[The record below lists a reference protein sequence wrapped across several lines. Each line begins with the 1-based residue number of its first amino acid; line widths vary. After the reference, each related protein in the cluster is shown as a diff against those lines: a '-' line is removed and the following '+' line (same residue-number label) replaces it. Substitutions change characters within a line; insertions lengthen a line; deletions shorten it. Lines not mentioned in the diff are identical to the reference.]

1 MENSK
6 KIVVLDGYTLCA
18 GELNFDALRA
28 FGDVTVYDRAAQ
40 ADVARLI
47 GDAQI
52 VLTNKAQ
59 ITADVMAACPQ
70 MEYVGVTATGYNIVD
85 VAEAKRRGIVVT
97 NAPAYSTQAVAQHT
111 FALLLESLNRV
122 GAYSGQV
129 RGGAWQASADFC
141 FFSEPMEEIAG
152 KTIGLIG
159 FGHIGQS
166 VAKIALAFGMN
177 VLVCVPHPKA
187 GWDDVRFVTLDELMK
202 ESDVVSLHCP
212 LTEENRR
219 MIDEKAIARMK
230 PGMRIIN
237 TARGGLV
244 DESAMAAALESGRV
258 ERVLFLPTG
267 NPPHKK
273 EGLADKFDRL
283 RMVELAVEH
292 EAGMAVCREEIDRDG
307 VIYTVDT
314 LAALKRKMPDCTLTY
329 LIGADT
335 LRALGTW
342 RRVET
347 VIERCKFLV
356 IMREGETREEVI
368 RLAGLWTQRGAQID
382 FLDARKMDISSTQI
396 REQIQKGL
404 PFERLVPQA
413 VADYIHEH
421 GLYGAKTGMELN
433 R

>member
-1 MENSK
+1 MPE
-6 KIVVLDGYTLCA
+6 
-18 GELNFDALRA
+18 
-28 FGDVTVYDRAAQ
+28 
-40 ADVARLI
+40 
-47 GDAQI
+47 
-52 VLTNKAQ
+52 
-59 ITADVMAACPQ
+59 
-70 MEYVGVTATGYNIVD
+70 
-85 VAEAKRRGIVVT
+85 
-97 NAPAYSTQAVAQHT
+97 
-111 FALLLESLNRV
+111 
-122 GAYSGQV
+122 
-129 RGGAWQASADFC
+129 
-141 FFSEPMEEIAG
+141 
-152 KTIGLIG
+152 IGLMGGSFNPIHC
-159 FGHIGQS
+159 GH
-166 VAKIALAFGMN
+166 VALA
-177 VLVCVPHPKA
+177 
-187 GWDDVRFVTLDELMK
+187 R
-202 ESDVVSLHCP
+202 
-212 LTEENRR
+212 
-219 MIDEKAIARMK
+219 
-230 PGMRIIN
+230 
-237 TARGGLV
+237 
-244 DESAMAAALESGRV
+244 AALESGRV

-356 IMREGETREEVI
+356 MMREGETREDVI

>member
-1 MENSK
+1 MPEIGLMGGSFNP
-6 KIVVLDGYTLCA
+6 IHCGHV
-18 GELNFDALRA
+18 ALA
-28 FGDVTVYDRAAQ
+28 RAA
-40 ADVARLI
+40 L
-47 GDAQI
+47 G
-52 VLTNKAQ
+52 
-59 ITADVMAACPQ
+59 
-70 MEYVGVTATGYNIVD
+70 
-85 VAEAKRRGIVVT
+85 
-97 NAPAYSTQAVAQHT
+97 
-111 FALLLESLNRV
+111 
-122 GAYSGQV
+122 
-129 RGGAWQASADFC
+129 
-141 FFSEPMEEIAG
+141 
-152 KTIGLIG
+152 
-159 FGHIGQS
+159 
-166 VAKIALAFGMN
+166 
-177 VLVCVPHPKA
+177 
-187 GWDDVRFVTLDELMK
+187 
-202 ESDVVSLHCP
+202 
-212 LTEENRR
+212 
-219 MIDEKAIARMK
+219 
-230 PGMRIIN
+230 
-237 TARGGLV
+237 
-244 DESAMAAALESGRV
+244 SGRV

-356 IMREGETREEVI
+356 MMREGETREEVI

-404 PFERLVPQA
+404 PFERLVPLA

>member
-1 MENSK
+1 MPE
-6 KIVVLDGYTLCA
+6 
-18 GELNFDALRA
+18 
-28 FGDVTVYDRAAQ
+28 
-40 ADVARLI
+40 
-47 GDAQI
+47 
-52 VLTNKAQ
+52 
-59 ITADVMAACPQ
+59 
-70 MEYVGVTATGYNIVD
+70 
-85 VAEAKRRGIVVT
+85 
-97 NAPAYSTQAVAQHT
+97 
-111 FALLLESLNRV
+111 
-122 GAYSGQV
+122 
-129 RGGAWQASADFC
+129 
-141 FFSEPMEEIAG
+141 
-152 KTIGLIG
+152 IGLMGGSFNPIHC
-159 FGHIGQS
+159 GH
-166 VAKIALAFGMN
+166 VALA
-177 VLVCVPHPKA
+177 
-187 GWDDVRFVTLDELMK
+187 R
-202 ESDVVSLHCP
+202 
-212 LTEENRR
+212 
-219 MIDEKAIARMK
+219 
-230 PGMRIIN
+230 
-237 TARGGLV
+237 
-244 DESAMAAALESGRV
+244 AALESGRV

-356 IMREGETREEVI
+356 MMREGETREEVI

-421 GLYGAKTGMELN
+421 GLYGAKTGMELKRSKREKMEYRLKKELDAARYAHTLGVEQTAREMARQFGEDEEKAALAGLLHDCAKCLPLSQMVKAAKDEKLDPVMKESKALMHAVAGMHLAQDVYDVHDPEVLGAIRWHTTGHANMTRLEKIVYLADMIEPN
-433 R
+433 RKPYPGLKALRKLCMTDLDEAMHMALRMSLDHVREQGKPLHPDTMAALAEYEPELV

>member
-1 MENSK
+1 MPE
-6 KIVVLDGYTLCA
+6 
-18 GELNFDALRA
+18 
-28 FGDVTVYDRAAQ
+28 
-40 ADVARLI
+40 
-47 GDAQI
+47 
-52 VLTNKAQ
+52 
-59 ITADVMAACPQ
+59 
-70 MEYVGVTATGYNIVD
+70 
-85 VAEAKRRGIVVT
+85 
-97 NAPAYSTQAVAQHT
+97 
-111 FALLLESLNRV
+111 
-122 GAYSGQV
+122 
-129 RGGAWQASADFC
+129 
-141 FFSEPMEEIAG
+141 
-152 KTIGLIG
+152 IGLMGGSFNPIHC
-159 FGHIGQS
+159 GH
-166 VAKIALAFGMN
+166 VALA
-177 VLVCVPHPKA
+177 
-187 GWDDVRFVTLDELMK
+187 R
-202 ESDVVSLHCP
+202 
-212 LTEENRR
+212 
-219 MIDEKAIARMK
+219 
-230 PGMRIIN
+230 
-237 TARGGLV
+237 
-244 DESAMAAALESGRV
+244 AALESGRV

-356 IMREGETREEVI
+356 MMREGETREEVI

-396 REQIQKGL
+396 RELIQKGL

>member
-1 MENSK
+1 MPE
-6 KIVVLDGYTLCA
+6 
-18 GELNFDALRA
+18 
-28 FGDVTVYDRAAQ
+28 
-40 ADVARLI
+40 
-47 GDAQI
+47 
-52 VLTNKAQ
+52 
-59 ITADVMAACPQ
+59 
-70 MEYVGVTATGYNIVD
+70 
-85 VAEAKRRGIVVT
+85 
-97 NAPAYSTQAVAQHT
+97 
-111 FALLLESLNRV
+111 
-122 GAYSGQV
+122 
-129 RGGAWQASADFC
+129 
-141 FFSEPMEEIAG
+141 
-152 KTIGLIG
+152 IGLMGGSFNPIHC
-159 FGHIGQS
+159 GH
-166 VAKIALAFGMN
+166 VALA
-177 VLVCVPHPKA
+177 
-187 GWDDVRFVTLDELMK
+187 R
-202 ESDVVSLHCP
+202 
-212 LTEENRR
+212 
-219 MIDEKAIARMK
+219 
-230 PGMRIIN
+230 
-237 TARGGLV
+237 
-244 DESAMAAALESGRV
+244 AALESGRV
-258 ERVLFLPTG
+258 ERVLFLRTG

-356 IMREGETREEVI
+356 MMREGETREEVI

>member
-1 MENSK
+1 MPE
-6 KIVVLDGYTLCA
+6 
-18 GELNFDALRA
+18 
-28 FGDVTVYDRAAQ
+28 
-40 ADVARLI
+40 
-47 GDAQI
+47 
-52 VLTNKAQ
+52 
-59 ITADVMAACPQ
+59 
-70 MEYVGVTATGYNIVD
+70 
-85 VAEAKRRGIVVT
+85 
-97 NAPAYSTQAVAQHT
+97 
-111 FALLLESLNRV
+111 
-122 GAYSGQV
+122 
-129 RGGAWQASADFC
+129 
-141 FFSEPMEEIAG
+141 
-152 KTIGLIG
+152 IGLMGGSFNPIHC
-159 FGHIGQS
+159 GH
-166 VAKIALAFGMN
+166 VALA
-177 VLVCVPHPKA
+177 
-187 GWDDVRFVTLDELMK
+187 R
-202 ESDVVSLHCP
+202 
-212 LTEENRR
+212 
-219 MIDEKAIARMK
+219 
-230 PGMRIIN
+230 
-237 TARGGLV
+237 
-244 DESAMAAALESGRV
+244 AALESGRV

-356 IMREGETREEVI
+356 MMREGETREEVI

-413 VADYIHEH
+413 VADYIHENGH
-421 GLYGAKTGMELN
+421 GVEPMKREKMEYRLKKELDAARYAHTLGVEQTAREMARQFGEDEEKAALAGLLHDCAKCLPLSQMVKAAKDEKLDPVMKESKALMHAVAGMHLAQDVYDVHDPEVLGAIRWHTTGHANMTRLEKIVYLADMIEPNRKPYPGLKALRKLCMTDLDEAMHMALRMSLDHVREQGKPLHPDTMAALAEYEPELV
-433 R
+433 

>member
-1 MENSK
+1 MPE
-6 KIVVLDGYTLCA
+6 
-18 GELNFDALRA
+18 
-28 FGDVTVYDRAAQ
+28 
-40 ADVARLI
+40 
-47 GDAQI
+47 
-52 VLTNKAQ
+52 
-59 ITADVMAACPQ
+59 
-70 MEYVGVTATGYNIVD
+70 
-85 VAEAKRRGIVVT
+85 
-97 NAPAYSTQAVAQHT
+97 
-111 FALLLESLNRV
+111 
-122 GAYSGQV
+122 
-129 RGGAWQASADFC
+129 
-141 FFSEPMEEIAG
+141 
-152 KTIGLIG
+152 IGLMGGSFNPIHC
-159 FGHIGQS
+159 GH
-166 VAKIALAFGMN
+166 VALA
-177 VLVCVPHPKA
+177 
-187 GWDDVRFVTLDELMK
+187 R
-202 ESDVVSLHCP
+202 
-212 LTEENRR
+212 
-219 MIDEKAIARMK
+219 
-230 PGMRIIN
+230 
-237 TARGGLV
+237 
-244 DESAMAAALESGRV
+244 AALESGRV

-307 VIYTVDT
+307 VIYTVAT
-314 LAALKRKMPDCTLTY
+314 PAAQKRKMPDCTLTD

-356 IMREGETREEVI
+356 MMREGETREEVI

>member
-1 MENSK
+1 MPE
-6 KIVVLDGYTLCA
+6 
-18 GELNFDALRA
+18 
-28 FGDVTVYDRAAQ
+28 
-40 ADVARLI
+40 
-47 GDAQI
+47 
-52 VLTNKAQ
+52 
-59 ITADVMAACPQ
+59 
-70 MEYVGVTATGYNIVD
+70 
-85 VAEAKRRGIVVT
+85 
-97 NAPAYSTQAVAQHT
+97 
-111 FALLLESLNRV
+111 
-122 GAYSGQV
+122 
-129 RGGAWQASADFC
+129 
-141 FFSEPMEEIAG
+141 
-152 KTIGLIG
+152 IGLMGGSFNPIHC
-159 FGHIGQS
+159 GH
-166 VAKIALAFGMN
+166 VALA
-177 VLVCVPHPKA
+177 
-187 GWDDVRFVTLDELMK
+187 R
-202 ESDVVSLHCP
+202 
-212 LTEENRR
+212 
-219 MIDEKAIARMK
+219 
-230 PGMRIIN
+230 
-237 TARGGLV
+237 
-244 DESAMAAALESGRV
+244 AALESGRV

-283 RMVELAVEH
+283 RMVELAVEQ

-356 IMREGETREEVI
+356 MMREGETREEVI

>member
-1 MENSK
+1 MPE
-6 KIVVLDGYTLCA
+6 
-18 GELNFDALRA
+18 
-28 FGDVTVYDRAAQ
+28 
-40 ADVARLI
+40 
-47 GDAQI
+47 
-52 VLTNKAQ
+52 
-59 ITADVMAACPQ
+59 
-70 MEYVGVTATGYNIVD
+70 
-85 VAEAKRRGIVVT
+85 
-97 NAPAYSTQAVAQHT
+97 
-111 FALLLESLNRV
+111 
-122 GAYSGQV
+122 
-129 RGGAWQASADFC
+129 
-141 FFSEPMEEIAG
+141 
-152 KTIGLIG
+152 IGLMGGSFNPIHC
-159 FGHIGQS
+159 GH
-166 VAKIALAFGMN
+166 VALA
-177 VLVCVPHPKA
+177 
-187 GWDDVRFVTLDELMK
+187 R
-202 ESDVVSLHCP
+202 
-212 LTEENRR
+212 
-219 MIDEKAIARMK
+219 
-230 PGMRIIN
+230 
-237 TARGGLV
+237 
-244 DESAMAAALESGRV
+244 AALESGRV

-356 IMREGETREEVI
+356 MMREGETREEVI

-413 VADYIHEH
+413 VADYIHENR
-421 GLYGAKTGMELN
+421 LYGAKTGMELN

>member
-1 MENSK
+1 MPE
-6 KIVVLDGYTLCA
+6 
-18 GELNFDALRA
+18 
-28 FGDVTVYDRAAQ
+28 
-40 ADVARLI
+40 
-47 GDAQI
+47 
-52 VLTNKAQ
+52 
-59 ITADVMAACPQ
+59 
-70 MEYVGVTATGYNIVD
+70 
-85 VAEAKRRGIVVT
+85 
-97 NAPAYSTQAVAQHT
+97 
-111 FALLLESLNRV
+111 
-122 GAYSGQV
+122 
-129 RGGAWQASADFC
+129 
-141 FFSEPMEEIAG
+141 
-152 KTIGLIG
+152 IGLMGGSFNPIHC
-159 FGHIGQS
+159 GH
-166 VAKIALAFGMN
+166 VALA
-177 VLVCVPHPKA
+177 
-187 GWDDVRFVTLDELMK
+187 R
-202 ESDVVSLHCP
+202 
-212 LTEENRR
+212 
-219 MIDEKAIARMK
+219 
-230 PGMRIIN
+230 
-237 TARGGLV
+237 
-244 DESAMAAALESGRV
+244 AALESGRV

-356 IMREGETREEVI
+356 MMREGETREEVI

-421 GLYGAKTGMELN
+421 GLYGAKTGIELN

>member
-1 MENSK
+1 MPEIGLMGGSFNP
-6 KIVVLDGYTLCA
+6 IHCGHV
-18 GELNFDALRA
+18 ALA
-28 FGDVTVYDRAAQ
+28 RAA
-40 ADVARLI
+40 L
-47 GDAQI
+47 G
-52 VLTNKAQ
+52 
-59 ITADVMAACPQ
+59 
-70 MEYVGVTATGYNIVD
+70 
-85 VAEAKRRGIVVT
+85 
-97 NAPAYSTQAVAQHT
+97 
-111 FALLLESLNRV
+111 
-122 GAYSGQV
+122 
-129 RGGAWQASADFC
+129 
-141 FFSEPMEEIAG
+141 
-152 KTIGLIG
+152 
-159 FGHIGQS
+159 
-166 VAKIALAFGMN
+166 
-177 VLVCVPHPKA
+177 
-187 GWDDVRFVTLDELMK
+187 
-202 ESDVVSLHCP
+202 
-212 LTEENRR
+212 
-219 MIDEKAIARMK
+219 
-230 PGMRIIN
+230 
-237 TARGGLV
+237 
-244 DESAMAAALESGRV
+244 SGRV

-356 IMREGETREEVI
+356 MMREGETREEVI

-421 GLYGAKTGMELN
+421 GLYGAKPGMELN

>member
-1 MENSK
+1 MPE
-6 KIVVLDGYTLCA
+6 
-18 GELNFDALRA
+18 
-28 FGDVTVYDRAAQ
+28 
-40 ADVARLI
+40 
-47 GDAQI
+47 
-52 VLTNKAQ
+52 
-59 ITADVMAACPQ
+59 
-70 MEYVGVTATGYNIVD
+70 
-85 VAEAKRRGIVVT
+85 
-97 NAPAYSTQAVAQHT
+97 
-111 FALLLESLNRV
+111 
-122 GAYSGQV
+122 
-129 RGGAWQASADFC
+129 
-141 FFSEPMEEIAG
+141 
-152 KTIGLIG
+152 IGLMGGSFNPIHC
-159 FGHIGQS
+159 GH
-166 VAKIALAFGMN
+166 VALA
-177 VLVCVPHPKA
+177 
-187 GWDDVRFVTLDELMK
+187 R
-202 ESDVVSLHCP
+202 
-212 LTEENRR
+212 
-219 MIDEKAIARMK
+219 
-230 PGMRIIN
+230 
-237 TARGGLV
+237 
-244 DESAMAAALESGRV
+244 AALESGRV

-335 LRALGTW
+335 LRALGAW

-356 IMREGETREEVI
+356 MMREGETREEVI

-404 PFERLVPQA
+404 PFERFVPQA

>member
-1 MENSK
+1 MPE
-6 KIVVLDGYTLCA
+6 
-18 GELNFDALRA
+18 
-28 FGDVTVYDRAAQ
+28 
-40 ADVARLI
+40 
-47 GDAQI
+47 
-52 VLTNKAQ
+52 
-59 ITADVMAACPQ
+59 
-70 MEYVGVTATGYNIVD
+70 
-85 VAEAKRRGIVVT
+85 
-97 NAPAYSTQAVAQHT
+97 
-111 FALLLESLNRV
+111 
-122 GAYSGQV
+122 
-129 RGGAWQASADFC
+129 
-141 FFSEPMEEIAG
+141 
-152 KTIGLIG
+152 IGLMGGSFNPIHC
-159 FGHIGQS
+159 GH
-166 VAKIALAFGMN
+166 VALA
-177 VLVCVPHPKA
+177 
-187 GWDDVRFVTLDELMK
+187 R
-202 ESDVVSLHCP
+202 
-212 LTEENRR
+212 
-219 MIDEKAIARMK
+219 
-230 PGMRIIN
+230 
-237 TARGGLV
+237 
-244 DESAMAAALESGRV
+244 AALESGRV

-267 NPPHKK
+267 NPLHKK

-283 RMVELAVEH
+283 RMVELAVKH

-356 IMREGETREEVI
+356 MMREGETREEVI

>member
-1 MENSK
+1 MPEIGLMGGSFNP
-6 KIVVLDGYTLCA
+6 IHCGHV
-18 GELNFDALRA
+18 ALA
-28 FGDVTVYDRAAQ
+28 RAAL
-40 ADVARLI
+40 D
-47 GDAQI
+47 
-52 VLTNKAQ
+52 
-59 ITADVMAACPQ
+59 
-70 MEYVGVTATGYNIVD
+70 
-85 VAEAKRRGIVVT
+85 
-97 NAPAYSTQAVAQHT
+97 
-111 FALLLESLNRV
+111 
-122 GAYSGQV
+122 SG
-129 RGGAWQASADFC
+129 
-141 FFSEPMEEIAG
+141 
-152 KTIGLIG
+152 K
-159 FGHIGQS
+159 
-166 VAKIALAFGMN
+166 
-177 VLVCVPHPKA
+177 
-187 GWDDVRFVTLDELMK
+187 
-202 ESDVVSLHCP
+202 
-212 LTEENRR
+212 
-219 MIDEKAIARMK
+219 
-230 PGMRIIN
+230 
-237 TARGGLV
+237 
-244 DESAMAAALESGRV
+244 V

-356 IMREGETREEVI
+356 MMREGETREEVI

-421 GLYGAKTGMELN
+421 GLYGAKPGMELN

>member
-1 MENSK
+1 M
-6 KIVVLDGYTLCA
+6 
-18 GELNFDALRA
+18 
-28 FGDVTVYDRAAQ
+28 
-40 ADVARLI
+40 
-47 GDAQI
+47 
-52 VLTNKAQ
+52 
-59 ITADVMAACPQ
+59 
-70 MEYVGVTATGYNIVD
+70 
-85 VAEAKRRGIVVT
+85 RREG
-97 NAPAYSTQAVAQHT
+97 
-111 FALLLESLNRV
+111 LECGSFNPIH
-122 GAYSGQV
+122 
-129 RGGAWQASADFC
+129 C
-141 FFSEPMEEIAG
+141 
-152 KTIGLIG
+152 
-159 FGHIGQS
+159 GH
-166 VAKIALAFGMN
+166 VALA
-177 VLVCVPHPKA
+177 
-187 GWDDVRFVTLDELMK
+187 R
-202 ESDVVSLHCP
+202 
-212 LTEENRR
+212 
-219 MIDEKAIARMK
+219 
-230 PGMRIIN
+230 
-237 TARGGLV
+237 
-244 DESAMAAALESGRV
+244 AALESGRV

-356 IMREGETREEVI
+356 MMREGETREEVI

>member
-1 MENSK
+1 MPE
-6 KIVVLDGYTLCA
+6 
-18 GELNFDALRA
+18 
-28 FGDVTVYDRAAQ
+28 
-40 ADVARLI
+40 
-47 GDAQI
+47 
-52 VLTNKAQ
+52 
-59 ITADVMAACPQ
+59 
-70 MEYVGVTATGYNIVD
+70 
-85 VAEAKRRGIVVT
+85 
-97 NAPAYSTQAVAQHT
+97 
-111 FALLLESLNRV
+111 
-122 GAYSGQV
+122 
-129 RGGAWQASADFC
+129 
-141 FFSEPMEEIAG
+141 
-152 KTIGLIG
+152 IGLMGGSFNPIHC
-159 FGHIGQS
+159 GH
-166 VAKIALAFGMN
+166 VALA
-177 VLVCVPHPKA
+177 
-187 GWDDVRFVTLDELMK
+187 R
-202 ESDVVSLHCP
+202 
-212 LTEENRR
+212 
-219 MIDEKAIARMK
+219 
-230 PGMRIIN
+230 
-237 TARGGLV
+237 
-244 DESAMAAALESGRV
+244 AALESGRV

-314 LAALKRKMPDCTLTY
+314 LTALKRKMPDCTLTY

-356 IMREGETREEVI
+356 MMREGETREEVI

>member
-1 MENSK
+1 MPE
-6 KIVVLDGYTLCA
+6 
-18 GELNFDALRA
+18 
-28 FGDVTVYDRAAQ
+28 
-40 ADVARLI
+40 
-47 GDAQI
+47 
-52 VLTNKAQ
+52 
-59 ITADVMAACPQ
+59 
-70 MEYVGVTATGYNIVD
+70 
-85 VAEAKRRGIVVT
+85 
-97 NAPAYSTQAVAQHT
+97 
-111 FALLLESLNRV
+111 
-122 GAYSGQV
+122 
-129 RGGAWQASADFC
+129 
-141 FFSEPMEEIAG
+141 
-152 KTIGLIG
+152 IGLMGGSFNPIHC
-159 FGHIGQS
+159 GH
-166 VAKIALAFGMN
+166 VALA
-177 VLVCVPHPKA
+177 
-187 GWDDVRFVTLDELMK
+187 R
-202 ESDVVSLHCP
+202 
-212 LTEENRR
+212 
-219 MIDEKAIARMK
+219 
-230 PGMRIIN
+230 
-237 TARGGLV
+237 
-244 DESAMAAALESGRV
+244 AALESGRV

-356 IMREGETREEVI
+356 MMREGETLEEVI

>member
-1 MENSK
+1 M
-6 KIVVLDGYTLCA
+6 
-18 GELNFDALRA
+18 
-28 FGDVTVYDRAAQ
+28 
-40 ADVARLI
+40 
-47 GDAQI
+47 
-52 VLTNKAQ
+52 
-59 ITADVMAACPQ
+59 
-70 MEYVGVTATGYNIVD
+70 
-85 VAEAKRRGIVVT
+85 
-97 NAPAYSTQAVAQHT
+97 
-111 FALLLESLNRV
+111 
-122 GAYSGQV
+122 
-129 RGGAWQASADFC
+129 GGSFNPIHC
-141 FFSEPMEEIAG
+141 
-152 KTIGLIG
+152 
-159 FGHIGQS
+159 GH
-166 VAKIALAFGMN
+166 VALA
-177 VLVCVPHPKA
+177 
-187 GWDDVRFVTLDELMK
+187 R
-202 ESDVVSLHCP
+202 
-212 LTEENRR
+212 
-219 MIDEKAIARMK
+219 
-230 PGMRIIN
+230 
-237 TARGGLV
+237 
-244 DESAMAAALESGRV
+244 AALESGRV

-356 IMREGETREEVI
+356 MMREGETREEVI

-404 PFERLVPQA
+404 PFERIVPQA

>member
-1 MENSK
+1 MK
-6 KIVVLDGYTLCA
+6 QGVPTVLLGKPNVGKSSL
-18 GELNFDALRA
+18 LNALL
-28 FGDVTVYDRAAQ
+28 GYDRAIVTDVAGTTRDTVEEKLALGHVLLRLTDTAGIRESGDAVERLGVARSRAAAERAALAILLLDGSAPPDEQDEEAIAVAESVPYRLVVVNKSDLPRQ
-40 ADVARLI
+40 ADIAALTARFGHVLSVSAKTGEGVAALGEAI
-47 GDAQI
+47 AALFPAGTQAQGQL
-52 VLTNKAQ
+52 LTNARQ
-59 ITADVMAACPQ
+59 ADAVRRAL
-70 MEYVGVTATGYNIVD
+70 EGV
-85 VAEAKRRGIVVT
+85 
-97 NAPAYSTQAVAQHT
+97 QH
-111 FALLLESLNRV
+111 
-122 GAYSGQV
+122 
-129 RGGAWQASADFC
+129 
-141 FFSEPMEEIAG
+141 
-152 KTIGLIG
+152 
-159 FGHIGQS
+159 
-166 VAKIALAFGMN
+166 
-177 VLVCVPHPKA
+177 
-187 GWDDVRFVTLDELMK
+187 
-202 ESDVVSLHCP
+202 
-212 LTEENRR
+212 
-219 MIDEKAIARMK
+219 AR
-230 PGMRIIN
+230 
-237 TARGGLV
+237 
-244 DESAMAAALESGRV
+244 AALESGRV

-356 IMREGETREEVI
+356 MMREGETREEVI

>member
-1 MENSK
+1 MPE
-6 KIVVLDGYTLCA
+6 
-18 GELNFDALRA
+18 
-28 FGDVTVYDRAAQ
+28 
-40 ADVARLI
+40 
-47 GDAQI
+47 
-52 VLTNKAQ
+52 
-59 ITADVMAACPQ
+59 
-70 MEYVGVTATGYNIVD
+70 
-85 VAEAKRRGIVVT
+85 
-97 NAPAYSTQAVAQHT
+97 
-111 FALLLESLNRV
+111 
-122 GAYSGQV
+122 
-129 RGGAWQASADFC
+129 
-141 FFSEPMEEIAG
+141 
-152 KTIGLIG
+152 IGLMGGSFNPIHC
-159 FGHIGQS
+159 GH
-166 VAKIALAFGMN
+166 VALA
-177 VLVCVPHPKA
+177 
-187 GWDDVRFVTLDELMK
+187 R
-202 ESDVVSLHCP
+202 
-212 LTEENRR
+212 
-219 MIDEKAIARMK
+219 
-230 PGMRIIN
+230 
-237 TARGGLV
+237 
-244 DESAMAAALESGRV
+244 AALESGRV

-292 EAGMAVCREEIDRDG
+292 EAGLAGCRDQSDRDG

-356 IMREGETREEVI
+356 MMREGETREEVI

>member
-1 MENSK
+1 MPE
-6 KIVVLDGYTLCA
+6 
-18 GELNFDALRA
+18 
-28 FGDVTVYDRAAQ
+28 
-40 ADVARLI
+40 
-47 GDAQI
+47 
-52 VLTNKAQ
+52 
-59 ITADVMAACPQ
+59 
-70 MEYVGVTATGYNIVD
+70 
-85 VAEAKRRGIVVT
+85 
-97 NAPAYSTQAVAQHT
+97 
-111 FALLLESLNRV
+111 
-122 GAYSGQV
+122 
-129 RGGAWQASADFC
+129 
-141 FFSEPMEEIAG
+141 
-152 KTIGLIG
+152 IGLMGGSFNPIHC
-159 FGHIGQS
+159 GH
-166 VAKIALAFGMN
+166 IALA
-177 VLVCVPHPKA
+177 
-187 GWDDVRFVTLDELMK
+187 R
-202 ESDVVSLHCP
+202 
-212 LTEENRR
+212 
-219 MIDEKAIARMK
+219 
-230 PGMRIIN
+230 
-237 TARGGLV
+237 
-244 DESAMAAALESGRV
+244 AALESGRV

-356 IMREGETREEVI
+356 MMREGETREEVI

>member
-1 MENSK
+1 M
-6 KIVVLDGYTLCA
+6 
-18 GELNFDALRA
+18 
-28 FGDVTVYDRAAQ
+28 
-40 ADVARLI
+40 
-47 GDAQI
+47 
-52 VLTNKAQ
+52 
-59 ITADVMAACPQ
+59 
-70 MEYVGVTATGYNIVD
+70 
-85 VAEAKRRGIVVT
+85 
-97 NAPAYSTQAVAQHT
+97 
-111 FALLLESLNRV
+111 
-122 GAYSGQV
+122 
-129 RGGAWQASADFC
+129 GGSFNPIHC
-141 FFSEPMEEIAG
+141 
-152 KTIGLIG
+152 
-159 FGHIGQS
+159 GH
-166 VAKIALAFGMN
+166 VALA
-177 VLVCVPHPKA
+177 
-187 GWDDVRFVTLDELMK
+187 R
-202 ESDVVSLHCP
+202 
-212 LTEENRR
+212 
-219 MIDEKAIARMK
+219 
-230 PGMRIIN
+230 
-237 TARGGLV
+237 
-244 DESAMAAALESGRV
+244 AALESGRV

-314 LAALKRKMPDCTLTY
+314 LAALKRKMPDCMLTY

-356 IMREGETREEVI
+356 MMREGETREEVI

>member
-1 MENSK
+1 MPE
-6 KIVVLDGYTLCA
+6 
-18 GELNFDALRA
+18 
-28 FGDVTVYDRAAQ
+28 
-40 ADVARLI
+40 
-47 GDAQI
+47 
-52 VLTNKAQ
+52 
-59 ITADVMAACPQ
+59 
-70 MEYVGVTATGYNIVD
+70 
-85 VAEAKRRGIVVT
+85 
-97 NAPAYSTQAVAQHT
+97 
-111 FALLLESLNRV
+111 
-122 GAYSGQV
+122 
-129 RGGAWQASADFC
+129 
-141 FFSEPMEEIAG
+141 
-152 KTIGLIG
+152 IGLMGGSFNPIHC
-159 FGHIGQS
+159 GH
-166 VAKIALAFGMN
+166 VALA
-177 VLVCVPHPKA
+177 
-187 GWDDVRFVTLDELMK
+187 R
-202 ESDVVSLHCP
+202 
-212 LTEENRR
+212 
-219 MIDEKAIARMK
+219 
-230 PGMRIIN
+230 
-237 TARGGLV
+237 
-244 DESAMAAALESGRV
+244 AALESGRV

-356 IMREGETREEVI
+356 MMREGETREEVI

-396 REQIQKGL
+396 REQVQKGL

>member
-1 MENSK
+1 MPE
-6 KIVVLDGYTLCA
+6 
-18 GELNFDALRA
+18 
-28 FGDVTVYDRAAQ
+28 
-40 ADVARLI
+40 
-47 GDAQI
+47 
-52 VLTNKAQ
+52 
-59 ITADVMAACPQ
+59 
-70 MEYVGVTATGYNIVD
+70 
-85 VAEAKRRGIVVT
+85 
-97 NAPAYSTQAVAQHT
+97 
-111 FALLLESLNRV
+111 
-122 GAYSGQV
+122 
-129 RGGAWQASADFC
+129 
-141 FFSEPMEEIAG
+141 
-152 KTIGLIG
+152 IGLMGGSFNPIHC
-159 FGHIGQS
+159 GH
-166 VAKIALAFGMN
+166 VALA
-177 VLVCVPHPKA
+177 
-187 GWDDVRFVTLDELMK
+187 R
-202 ESDVVSLHCP
+202 
-212 LTEENRR
+212 
-219 MIDEKAIARMK
+219 
-230 PGMRIIN
+230 
-237 TARGGLV
+237 
-244 DESAMAAALESGRV
+244 AALESGRV

-356 IMREGETREEVI
+356 MMREGETREEVI

-421 GLYGAKTGMELN
+421 GLYGAKPGMELN

>member
-1 MENSK
+1 MPE
-6 KIVVLDGYTLCA
+6 
-18 GELNFDALRA
+18 
-28 FGDVTVYDRAAQ
+28 
-40 ADVARLI
+40 
-47 GDAQI
+47 
-52 VLTNKAQ
+52 
-59 ITADVMAACPQ
+59 
-70 MEYVGVTATGYNIVD
+70 
-85 VAEAKRRGIVVT
+85 
-97 NAPAYSTQAVAQHT
+97 
-111 FALLLESLNRV
+111 
-122 GAYSGQV
+122 
-129 RGGAWQASADFC
+129 
-141 FFSEPMEEIAG
+141 
-152 KTIGLIG
+152 IGLMGGSFNPIHC
-159 FGHIGQS
+159 GH
-166 VAKIALAFGMN
+166 VALA
-177 VLVCVPHPKA
+177 
-187 GWDDVRFVTLDELMK
+187 R
-202 ESDVVSLHCP
+202 
-212 LTEENRR
+212 
-219 MIDEKAIARMK
+219 
-230 PGMRIIN
+230 
-237 TARGGLV
+237 
-244 DESAMAAALESGRV
+244 AALESGRV

-347 VIERCKFLV
+347 VIEQCKFLV
-356 IMREGETREEVI
+356 MMREGETREEVI

>member
-1 MENSK
+1 MPE
-6 KIVVLDGYTLCA
+6 
-18 GELNFDALRA
+18 
-28 FGDVTVYDRAAQ
+28 
-40 ADVARLI
+40 
-47 GDAQI
+47 
-52 VLTNKAQ
+52 
-59 ITADVMAACPQ
+59 
-70 MEYVGVTATGYNIVD
+70 
-85 VAEAKRRGIVVT
+85 
-97 NAPAYSTQAVAQHT
+97 
-111 FALLLESLNRV
+111 
-122 GAYSGQV
+122 
-129 RGGAWQASADFC
+129 
-141 FFSEPMEEIAG
+141 
-152 KTIGLIG
+152 IGLMGGSCNPIHC
-159 FGHIGQS
+159 GH
-166 VAKIALAFGMN
+166 VALA
-177 VLVCVPHPKA
+177 
-187 GWDDVRFVTLDELMK
+187 R
-202 ESDVVSLHCP
+202 
-212 LTEENRR
+212 
-219 MIDEKAIARMK
+219 
-230 PGMRIIN
+230 
-237 TARGGLV
+237 
-244 DESAMAAALESGRV
+244 AALESGRV

-356 IMREGETREEVI
+356 MMREGETREEVI

>member
-1 MENSK
+1 MPE
-6 KIVVLDGYTLCA
+6 
-18 GELNFDALRA
+18 
-28 FGDVTVYDRAAQ
+28 
-40 ADVARLI
+40 
-47 GDAQI
+47 
-52 VLTNKAQ
+52 
-59 ITADVMAACPQ
+59 
-70 MEYVGVTATGYNIVD
+70 
-85 VAEAKRRGIVVT
+85 
-97 NAPAYSTQAVAQHT
+97 
-111 FALLLESLNRV
+111 
-122 GAYSGQV
+122 
-129 RGGAWQASADFC
+129 
-141 FFSEPMEEIAG
+141 
-152 KTIGLIG
+152 IGLMGGSFNPIHC
-159 FGHIGQS
+159 GH
-166 VAKIALAFGMN
+166 VALA
-177 VLVCVPHPKA
+177 
-187 GWDDVRFVTLDELMK
+187 R
-202 ESDVVSLHCP
+202 
-212 LTEENRR
+212 
-219 MIDEKAIARMK
+219 
-230 PGMRIIN
+230 
-237 TARGGLV
+237 
-244 DESAMAAALESGRV
+244 AALESGRV

-356 IMREGETREEVI
+356 MMREGETREEVL

>member
-1 MENSK
+1 MPE
-6 KIVVLDGYTLCA
+6 
-18 GELNFDALRA
+18 
-28 FGDVTVYDRAAQ
+28 
-40 ADVARLI
+40 
-47 GDAQI
+47 
-52 VLTNKAQ
+52 
-59 ITADVMAACPQ
+59 
-70 MEYVGVTATGYNIVD
+70 
-85 VAEAKRRGIVVT
+85 
-97 NAPAYSTQAVAQHT
+97 
-111 FALLLESLNRV
+111 
-122 GAYSGQV
+122 
-129 RGGAWQASADFC
+129 
-141 FFSEPMEEIAG
+141 
-152 KTIGLIG
+152 IGLMGGSFNPIHC
-159 FGHIGQS
+159 GH
-166 VAKIALAFGMN
+166 VALA
-177 VLVCVPHPKA
+177 
-187 GWDDVRFVTLDELMK
+187 R
-202 ESDVVSLHCP
+202 
-212 LTEENRR
+212 
-219 MIDEKAIARMK
+219 
-230 PGMRIIN
+230 
-237 TARGGLV
+237 
-244 DESAMAAALESGRV
+244 AALESGRV

-356 IMREGETREEVI
+356 MMREGETREEVI

-396 REQIQKGL
+396 RDQIQKGL

>member
-1 MENSK
+1 MPE
-6 KIVVLDGYTLCA
+6 
-18 GELNFDALRA
+18 
-28 FGDVTVYDRAAQ
+28 
-40 ADVARLI
+40 
-47 GDAQI
+47 
-52 VLTNKAQ
+52 
-59 ITADVMAACPQ
+59 
-70 MEYVGVTATGYNIVD
+70 
-85 VAEAKRRGIVVT
+85 
-97 NAPAYSTQAVAQHT
+97 
-111 FALLLESLNRV
+111 
-122 GAYSGQV
+122 
-129 RGGAWQASADFC
+129 
-141 FFSEPMEEIAG
+141 
-152 KTIGLIG
+152 IGLMGGNFNPIHC
-159 FGHIGQS
+159 GH
-166 VAKIALAFGMN
+166 VALA
-177 VLVCVPHPKA
+177 
-187 GWDDVRFVTLDELMK
+187 R
-202 ESDVVSLHCP
+202 
-212 LTEENRR
+212 
-219 MIDEKAIARMK
+219 
-230 PGMRIIN
+230 
-237 TARGGLV
+237 
-244 DESAMAAALESGRV
+244 AALESGRV

-356 IMREGETREEVI
+356 MMREGETREEVI

-421 GLYGAKTGMELN
+421 GLYRAKTGMELN

>member
-1 MENSK
+1 MPE
-6 KIVVLDGYTLCA
+6 
-18 GELNFDALRA
+18 
-28 FGDVTVYDRAAQ
+28 
-40 ADVARLI
+40 
-47 GDAQI
+47 
-52 VLTNKAQ
+52 
-59 ITADVMAACPQ
+59 
-70 MEYVGVTATGYNIVD
+70 
-85 VAEAKRRGIVVT
+85 
-97 NAPAYSTQAVAQHT
+97 
-111 FALLLESLNRV
+111 
-122 GAYSGQV
+122 
-129 RGGAWQASADFC
+129 
-141 FFSEPMEEIAG
+141 
-152 KTIGLIG
+152 IGLMGGSFNPIHC
-159 FGHIGQS
+159 GH
-166 VAKIALAFGMN
+166 VALA
-177 VLVCVPHPKA
+177 
-187 GWDDVRFVTLDELMK
+187 R
-202 ESDVVSLHCP
+202 
-212 LTEENRR
+212 
-219 MIDEKAIARMK
+219 
-230 PGMRIIN
+230 
-237 TARGGLV
+237 
-244 DESAMAAALESGRV
+244 AALESGRV

-314 LAALKRKMPDCTLTY
+314 LATLKRKMPDCTLTY

-356 IMREGETREEVI
+356 MMREGETREEVI

>member
-1 MENSK
+1 MPE
-6 KIVVLDGYTLCA
+6 
-18 GELNFDALRA
+18 
-28 FGDVTVYDRAAQ
+28 
-40 ADVARLI
+40 
-47 GDAQI
+47 
-52 VLTNKAQ
+52 
-59 ITADVMAACPQ
+59 
-70 MEYVGVTATGYNIVD
+70 
-85 VAEAKRRGIVVT
+85 
-97 NAPAYSTQAVAQHT
+97 
-111 FALLLESLNRV
+111 
-122 GAYSGQV
+122 
-129 RGGAWQASADFC
+129 
-141 FFSEPMEEIAG
+141 
-152 KTIGLIG
+152 IGLMGGSFNPIHC
-159 FGHIGQS
+159 GH
-166 VAKIALAFGMN
+166 VALA
-177 VLVCVPHPKA
+177 
-187 GWDDVRFVTLDELMK
+187 R
-202 ESDVVSLHCP
+202 
-212 LTEENRR
+212 
-219 MIDEKAIARMK
+219 
-230 PGMRIIN
+230 
-237 TARGGLV
+237 
-244 DESAMAAALESGRV
+244 AALESGRV

-267 NPPHKK
+267 NQPHKK

-356 IMREGETREEVI
+356 MMREGETREEVI

>member
-1 MENSK
+1 MPE
-6 KIVVLDGYTLCA
+6 
-18 GELNFDALRA
+18 
-28 FGDVTVYDRAAQ
+28 
-40 ADVARLI
+40 
-47 GDAQI
+47 
-52 VLTNKAQ
+52 
-59 ITADVMAACPQ
+59 
-70 MEYVGVTATGYNIVD
+70 VG
-85 VAEAKRRGIVVT
+85 
-97 NAPAYSTQAVAQHT
+97 
-111 FALLLESLNRV
+111 LM
-122 GAYSGQV
+122 
-129 RGGAWQASADFC
+129 GGSFNPVHC
-141 FFSEPMEEIAG
+141 
-152 KTIGLIG
+152 
-159 FGHIGQS
+159 GH
-166 VAKIALAFGMN
+166 VALA
-177 VLVCVPHPKA
+177 
-187 GWDDVRFVTLDELMK
+187 R
-202 ESDVVSLHCP
+202 
-212 LTEENRR
+212 
-219 MIDEKAIARMK
+219 
-230 PGMRIIN
+230 
-237 TARGGLV
+237 
-244 DESAMAAALESGRV
+244 AALESGRV

-356 IMREGETREEVI
+356 MMREGETREEVI